1 MTTMCMWYE
10 YLLPA
15 PLMPDRYPHGIG
27 TRDWLF
33 YCKDPLYSYL
43 MLAKI
48 IYNHMST
55 TLGNL

>member
-1 MTTMCMWYE
+1 MCMWHE

-43 MLAKI
+43 MLANI

-55 TLGNL
+55 TLGNF